1 MPRASTPDEMS
12 DAELVELVAGGDDE
26 AMSTLYRRHR
36 DVVVRFA
43 RGMTGSLE
51 AAVDIAQ
58 DVFVALTL
66 DAGRYDAGRAAFTT
80 YLYAMV
86 RNHSRTWLRRQRR
99 WLSFQRLASAGSP
112 PRPADP
118 FARLEDAELAA
129 QVRAALQRIPARYR
143 EVMILCDLH
152 DLSYDQT
159 ARIVG
164 ASVAAVRSRL
174 HRGRRLLRVKLSVS
188 GSESSGVMRPAH
200 YVV

>member
-1 MPRASTPDEMS
+1 MS

-26 AMSTLYRRHR
+26 AMSALYRRHR

-43 RGMTGSLE
+43 RGMTGSLD

-66 DAGRYDAGRAAFTT
+66 DAGRYDAERAAFTT
-80 YLYAMV
+80 YLYAMA

-99 WLSFQRLASAGSP
+99 WLSFQRLASAGSQP
-112 PRPADP
+112 SRPADP

-174 HRGRRLLRVKLSVS
+174 HRGRRLLRGKLSVS
-188 GSESSGVMRPAH
+188 TSESSSDMRPAH